1 MALIMTVK
9 EKARQLIDRLPDDVG
24 WQELMRE
31 LTDQRE
37 ALITEQL
44 DEVYADQP
52 SELDPVLRTMMLAS
66 QPREDW

>member
-1 MALIMTVK
+1 
-9 EKARQLIDRLPDDVG
+9 
-24 WQELMRE
+24 MRE